1 MKNQVCADIFANV
14 AFTAPDCRSVIF
26 TPRNFLPNIRFWK
39 IVGCLSE
46 VKVEKVF
53 ESESH
58 VCDRKCW
65 LNASE
70 KFETHITIVLCLL
83 LLSGFSYSMFI
94 LHAIR
99 WGRTLKPLYPL
110 VSCNIIFC
118 IIGQISKK
126 FVGCFLP
133 ETTTLNWMLS
143 TSRLSHF
150 FPFMCFTKWIKRQF
164 NDMNEVTCEESVE
177 WEISKKQLKSS

>member
-1 MKNQVCADIFANV
+1 MNQICFTTLWIWSSLNWNQFGYEPRWFKSTRRQPWDTWCLLRDCLKHARSFVVRRPQHEIMTSTQVC
-14 AFTAPDCRSVIF
+14 
-26 TPRNFLPNIRFWK
+26 
-39 IVGCLSE
+39 
-46 VKVEKVF
+46 
-53 ESESH
+53 
-58 VCDRKCW
+58 
-65 LNASE
+65 
-70 KFETHITIVLCLL
+70 
-83 LLSGFSYSMFI
+83 GFSYSMFI

-150 FPFMCFTKWIKRQF
+150 FPFMCFENLILIF
-164 NDMNEVTCEESVE
+164 FSSSSLNE
-177 WEISKKQLKSS
+177 